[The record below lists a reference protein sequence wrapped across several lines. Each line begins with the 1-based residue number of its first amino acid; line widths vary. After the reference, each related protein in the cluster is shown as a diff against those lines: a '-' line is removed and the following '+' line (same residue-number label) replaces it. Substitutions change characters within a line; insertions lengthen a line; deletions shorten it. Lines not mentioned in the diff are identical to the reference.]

1 MFPLTVRVSGP
12 PLGRSRLWCLL
23 RFLTPGRYHYQ
34 GQGHRRKARLRA
46 QGEAYQRGKGCL
58 GTEERA

>member
-1 MFPLTVRVSGP
+1 MLPLTVRVSGP
-12 PLGRSRLWCLL
+12 PLGRSRLRCLL
-23 RFLTPGRYHYQ
+23 RFLTPGCYHYQ
-34 GQGHRRKARLRA
+34 GQGRRRKARLRA